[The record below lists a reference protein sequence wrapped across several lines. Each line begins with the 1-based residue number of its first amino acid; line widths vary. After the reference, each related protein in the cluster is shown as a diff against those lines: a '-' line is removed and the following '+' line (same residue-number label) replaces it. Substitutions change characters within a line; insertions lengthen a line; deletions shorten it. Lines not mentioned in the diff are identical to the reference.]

1 MFFIVE
7 FFFFYVSRTK
17 NTQNRRKNMSK
28 ASIKNPLIGVRPSP
42 KLIEFIKTL
51 DDPSVD
57 LPENLLKVY
66 QAFSQDTRPRT
77 VYKSNE
83 SGASVDVY
91 SDEEKQLMVALS
103 DNTFQGSTDL
113 EKSMKSL
120 SVQVCNTGD
129 DDDDSLH
136 SDVETLAPDE
146 RISKNK
152 ARQIRAK
159 QRQKELAKLTLNLAD
174 LKWLQRHLDDERQ
187 KATKDD
193 DDDNSTTIVPYLYEL
208 VEGSQLILPANE
220 IVERNPELEAR
231 CQRLKLEQDEY
242 KYRQMTKNVD
252 CARTFE
258 ADETIAYQVK
268 QMNRQLIAVAQFIFS
283 VAAGFAF
290 GFIGIELLVGN
301 LDFGFRLLL
310 GIICAL
316 IIALAEIYFLAKKL
330 NEEIEEAEKMQQK
343 LFQSVQT
350 KASGDSGDGGDGGGN
365 GSGTTNTSNVDASA
379 KKSKVKLNQKE
390 HVE

>member
-1 MFFIVE
+1 
-7 FFFFYVSRTK
+7 
-17 NTQNRRKNMSK
+17 MSK
-28 ASIKNPLIGVRPSP
+28 TTIKSPSISIRPSS

-51 DDPSVD
+51 DDPAVD

-66 QAFSQDTRPRT
+66 QAFSQDTRPRNI
-77 VYKSNE
+77 YKPRQSSE
-83 SGASVDVY
+83 SVGVY
-91 SDEEKQLMVALS
+91 SDEEKQLLVALS
-103 DNTFQGSTDL
+103 DDTFQGSTDL
-113 EKSMKSL
+113 EKCMKSL
-120 SVQVCNTGD
+120 TVHVSKSDGD
-129 DDDDSLH
+129 DDESH
-136 SDVETLAPDE
+136 NSDVETLAPDE

-174 LKWLQRHLDDERQ
+174 LKWLHSHLNGVRPKVAATADDG
-187 KATKDD
+187 ATEASAVD
-193 DDDNSTTIVPYLYEL
+193 TVPYLHEL

-252 CARTFE
+252 CARTYE
-258 ADETIAYQVK
+258 PEETISYQGKIFQLLMSIQNTCFICHFLFHFTVK
-268 QMNRQLIAVAQFIFS
+268 LMNRQLIAVAQFIFS

-290 GFIGIELLVGN
+290 GFIGVELLVGS

-330 NEEIEEAEKMQQK
+330 NEEIDEAEQLQQK
-343 LFQSVQT
+343 LFNSVQT
-350 KASGDSGDGGDGGGN
+350 NPNADN
-365 GSGTTNTSNVDASA
+365 TTTNTTNTTTTASA
-379 KKSKVKLNQKE
+379 SASASNTKSKAQNQKE
-390 HVE
+390 HND